1 MGGDGGSADLRKAR
15 RRRTRRALCFSL
27 IFFSLPGFAD
37 PISPALQKEFDLAY
51 QRLLDNPS
59 DRALNRRL
67 VNLALKLE
75 DYDAAIGAVE
85 RLVFYEPKNAA
96 LQLEAAGLYFRIKS
110 YAAARGYLDDALAIP
125 GASAEVRKEA
135 TAMIAQIDDAT
146 RPRIWNGLV
155 QYGLRYQ
162 TNANIGSKE
171 LGVNDPL
178 PFEKPAA
185 DWNAFALA
193 SLSLNAPVGK
203 RMAIEGS
210 LSGYYGEQF
219 SIHRLDLGFVEIT
232 GGPRF
237 MSESGKFSFKPYGI
251 AQGILLGSDPY
262 QHALG
267 GGAQA
272 VFSLPKDRSLE
283 LQFEYKNRVY
293 YNSDDYDSATNQ
305 NGDLFAYSAKLDKKV
320 SDSLSFSSRVA
331 YNQNNAVTG
340 FNSYDQYVASVSA
353 RYEFELLGRPN
364 WSVSPFAGIS
374 FTGYKGLLL
383 PDNPDYYTEIR
394 HDFQW
399 NIGANFEI
407 PLHERTMLGAQ
418 IQYTKNQSN
427 LDRFTYDNLQ
437 MLFGPTGRF

>member
-1 MGGDGGSADLRKAR
+1 MRRAGDSSDLRKAR
-15 RRRTRRALCFSL
+15 RRRSRRALCFSL
-27 IFFSLPGFAD
+27 IFFSLPGFAE
-37 PISPALQKEFDLAY
+37 PISPELQKEFDLAY
-51 QRLLDNPS
+51 QRVLDNPS

-96 LQLEAAGLYFRIKS
+96 LQLEAASLYLRIKS
-110 YAAARGYLDDALAIP
+110 YAAARGYLADVLAIP
-125 GASAEVRKEA
+125 GIKAEVRKEA
-135 TAMIAQIDDAT
+135 TAMIAQIEDAT

-162 TNANIGSKE
+162 TNANIGSRE
-171 LGVNDPL
+171 LGLNDPL
-178 PFEKPAA
+178 PFEKPAP

-193 SLSLNAPVGK
+193 TLSLNAPVGK

-210 LSGYYGEQF
+210 LSGYYGKQF

-237 MSESGKFSFKPYGI
+237 ISENGKFSFKPYGI

-262 QHALG
+262 EHALG
-267 GGAQA
+267 AGAQA
-272 VFSLPKDRSLE
+272 VFDLPKDRSLE

-293 YNSDDYDSATNQ
+293 YNSDDYGSATSQ
-305 NGDLFAYSAKLDKKV
+305 TGDLFTYALKLDKKV
-320 SDSLSFSSRVA
+320 SDNLTLTSRVA
-331 YNQNNAVTG
+331 YNQNNAATG
-340 FNSYDQYVASVSA
+340 YNSYSQYLATVSA
-353 RYEFELLGRPN
+353 RYEFELFGRPN
-364 WSVSPFAGIS
+364 WSVSPFAGVT

-383 PDNPDYYTEIR
+383 PDQPDYYSEIR
-394 HDFQW
+394 QDLQW

-407 PLHERTMLGAQ
+407 PLHKRTNLGAQ
-418 IQYTKNQSN
+418 VQYTKNQSN